1 MWGFPCCALLWSCW
15 GFVMA
20 AALCSSGARRTPSSC
35 AGLAVAGTVL
45 ISSTALPSSDLRS
58 AAMYGNRE
66 GACTLLQKRA
76 QSTEGEEQT
85 LARSLQWV
93 GKLSCNAIKSDR
105 EGRRSKV
112 SHCAGCLL
120 LKAPRSN
127 VCAENG
133 FVTPTARLKLPCC
146 DCCDSQAASSRDAFR
161 RGSFTKA
168 DRSYE
173 NGSKMNKAAYSRMN
187 AGRKWSEKDG
197 NSKDL

>member
-20 AALCSSGARRTPSSC
+20 AALCSSGARRTPSSR

-93 GKLSCNAIKSDR
+93 GKLSCNVWQRGQKEQGLTLCWLSSPQSSTQQCLPR
-105 EGRRSKV
+105 KWLCYSHSKTEALMLWLLWL
-112 SHCAGCLL
+112 SSCLL
-120 LKAPRSN
+120 MGCFPKGIIHKSRQ
-127 VCAENG
+127 
-133 FVTPTARLKLPCC
+133 KLW
-146 DCCDSQAASSRDAFR
+146 
-161 RGSFTKA
+161 
-168 DRSYE
+168 
-173 NGSKMNKAAYSRMN
+173 
-187 AGRKWSEKDG
+187 KWQQNEQSCIFQDECW
-197 NSKDL
+197 

>member
-15 GFVMA
+15 GFVMG
-20 AALCSSGARRTPSSC
+20 AALCSPGARRTPSSL
-35 AGLAVAGTVL
+35 AGSVVAGTVL
-45 ISSTALPSSDLRS
+45 TSSTALPSSDLRS

-133 FVTPTARLKLPCC
+133 FATPTARLKISYC
-146 DCCDSQAASSRDAFR
+146 DCWDSRAASS
-161 RGSFTKA
+161 
-168 DRSYE
+168 
-173 NGSKMNKAAYSRMN
+173 
-187 AGRKWSEKDG
+187 
-197 NSKDL
+197 